1 MQKLFSPYA
10 FGKNLGRNWEHY
22 GNDMGNKCVYNNSIQ
37 YCTLVEALANVAK
50 VVKFFDNILAVTR
63 QTKHVI
69 IVLSKIATKRRGNQ
83 MAFSLSKVVK
93 IFGST
98 LPMTENELCAIIVPS
113 KIAAVGF

>member
-1 MQKLFSPYA
+1 M
-10 FGKNLGRNWEHY
+10 GKTREEIGNIMEMTWEI
-22 GNDMGNKCVYNNSIQ
+22 NVFIIIVSN
-37 YCTLVEALANVAK
+37 TAPWLRPLANVAK

-98 LPMTENELCAIIVPS
+98 LPMTENELCARIVSS
-113 KIAAVGF
+113 KIAADGF